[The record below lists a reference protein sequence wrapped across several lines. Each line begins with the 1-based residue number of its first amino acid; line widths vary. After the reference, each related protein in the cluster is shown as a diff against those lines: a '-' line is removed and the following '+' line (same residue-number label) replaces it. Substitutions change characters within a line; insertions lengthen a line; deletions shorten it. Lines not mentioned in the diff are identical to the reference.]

1 MQSSS
6 EFLEDFI
13 NKNNLK
19 EDIIFLISKFK
30 EYLESYKIDYEI
42 NLDIFQDYFNKNWSI
57 LKLNIKLKDIQ
68 DYVELYLFNHLREIT
83 KTILDENKRKKV
95 IIYMSRDG

>member
-1 MQSSS
+1 LQSSS

-30 EYLESYKIDYEI
+30 EYLEFYKINYDI
-42 NLDIFQDYFNKNWSI
+42 SLDIFRDYFNKNWSI
-57 LKLNIKLKDIQ
+57 LRLNIKLKDVQ
-68 DYVELYLFNHLREIT
+68 DYVELYLFNHLREVS
-83 KTILDENKRKKV
+83 KTILSEDKRKKV
-95 IIYMSRDG
+95 IIYMSKDG